1 MRDDPLVRF
10 TAHQLSRED
19 LHDLMGRS
27 NGPALL
33 RAIWHFG
40 VLAITGTLLW
50 KLRSTAWGLP
60 LLLVPWYALA
70 FTLCAFHE
78 TAHRTA
84 LRTPWARGRGR
95 AHAVGQIGKAHV

>member
-27 NGPALL
+27 NGPAFL

-50 KLRSTAWGLP
+50 KLRSTA
-60 LLLVPWYALA
+60 
-70 FTLCAFHE
+70 
-78 TAHRTA
+78 
-84 LRTPWARGRGR
+84 
-95 AHAVGQIGKAHV
+95 

>member
-27 NGPALL
+27 NGSALL

-50 KLRSTAWGLP
+50 KLRSTAWVLP
-60 LLLVPWYALA
+60 LLLVHGYAMA
-70 FTLCAFHE
+70 FSFCSFHV
-78 TAHRTA
+78 TVHRTA
-84 LRTPWARGRGR
+84 FMNRWLNGACYTLSRLLT
-95 AHAVGQIGKAHV
+95 